1 MIATD
6 SGRAVLFDIY
16 GNGLLSIKNILVM
29 LQSYET
35 IWAKLLEFAAGC
47 IDECELTPLN
57 SMRIVQHF
65 TISLKQI
72 YREYE
77 IGPCVRR
84 MERQREIARLLSQIS
99 DRPSAIISP

>member
-1 MIATD
+1 
-6 SGRAVLFDIY
+6 
-16 GNGLLSIKNILVM
+16 M
-29 LQSYET
+29 LQSDET

-47 IDECELTPLN
+47 IEECELTPH
-57 SMRIVQHF
+57 SSTCIVPRF

-77 IGPCVRR
+77 IEYCARR